1 MGRPCGAWLRPRGGR
16 GLLSLRA
23 QAPRYYDPVTTNQMT
38 LTANDYQT
46 GALQTAIY
54 PNMANNFIYPTLGLV
69 GEAGEVA
76 EKAKKIIRDG
86 DGTLTPETREKM
98 AMELSDVCWYVAVLA
113 YELDYTLEDIMQ
125 MNLDKLASR
134 KERGVLSGSGDNR

>member
-1 MGRPCGAWLRPRGGR
+1 M
-16 GLLSLRA
+16 
-23 QAPRYYDPVTTNQMT
+23 D
-38 LTANDYQT
+38 ANTYQT

-54 PNMANNFIYPTLGLV
+54 PNMSNNFIYPTLGLV

-86 DGTLTPETREKM
+86 DGTLTEETRQKM
-98 AMELSDVCWYVAVLA
+98 ALELSDVCWYVAVLA
-113 YELDYTLEDIMQ
+113 YELDYTLGEVMQ

-134 KERGVLSGSGDNR
+134 QQRGVLSGSGDNR